1 MSNHNQV
8 LNKFKSILEEFDLNN
23 TEHRILVAKL
33 FFSLNSIYIVKNY
46 TRTYIKIAYENTD
59 EIIGYLQRM

>member
-1 MSNHNQV
+1 MQDMLTSNIHSFIFRIILATDMSNHNQV

-46 TRTYIKIAYENTD
+46 T
-59 EIIGYLQRM
+59 